1 MQCTSQDRYMNKT
14 VLPMPEPVVG
24 YNGSELSS
32 TPILDHSQK
41 RLKILLS
48 VKLES
53 MVFVI
58 LVI

>member
-1 MQCTSQDRYMNKT
+1 MNKT

-41 RLKILLS
+41 RLKILLG

-58 LVI
+58 IVI